1 MIAALI
7 FDVDGTLAETEEYHR
22 RAFNLA
28 FSEFGLDWYWDEAT
42 YAALLAVT
50 GGKERIR
57 HFAQSRAGAPEPIAE
72 NVIAALHRRKT
83 AIYGATLAAGTI
95 PLRPGIRDFIEAA
108 ESAGLTLAI
117 ATTTSLPNVEGL
129 LAHAFGAAWQTRFAA
144 VAAGDMVAAKKP
156 APDVYRFAM
165 ARLGLAP
172 ETCLAVEDSRN
183 GVESARAAGLKTLA
197 LRSHYLHADDLSG
210 ADLMLDA
217 GEKPVIAHVW
227 AIARK
232 CATASPG

>member
-28 FSEFGLDWYWDEAT
+28 FSEFGLDWYWDEGT
-42 YAALLAVT
+42 YAALLAIT

-57 HFAQSRAGAPEPIAE
+57 HFAESRAGAPEPIAE
-72 NVIAALHRRKT
+72 RVIAALHRRKT
-83 AIYGATLAAGTI
+83 AIYGAYLAAGAI
-95 PLRPGIRDFIEAA
+95 PLRPGMRDFIAAA
-108 ESAGLTLAI
+108 EGAGLMLAI

-129 LAHAFGAAWQTRFAA
+129 LANAFGSAWRTRFAA

-156 APDVYRFAM
+156 APDVYCFAM

-172 ETCLAVEDSRN
+172 EDCLAVEDSRN
-183 GVESARAAGLKTLA
+183 GVESACAAGLRTLA
-197 LRSHYLHADDLSG
+197 FRSHYLHADDLTG
-210 ADLMLDA
+210 ADLVLDA
-217 GEKPVIAHVW
+217 DEMPDIRHVW
-227 AIARK
+227 EIALKPAGRQF
-232 CATASPG
+232 

>member
-28 FSEFGLDWYWDEAT
+28 FSEVGLDWYWDAAT
-42 YAALLAVT
+42 YAALLAIT

-57 HFAQSRAGAPEPIAE
+57 HFAESRAGAPEPVAE
-72 NVIAALHRRKT
+72 AVIAALHRRKT
-83 AIYGATLAAGTI
+83 AIYGAYLAAGAI
-95 PLRPGIRDFIEAA
+95 PLRPGMRAFIEAA
-108 ESAGLTLAI
+108 EGAGLTLAI

-129 LAHAFGAAWQTRFAA
+129 LASAFGATWQTRFAA

-172 ETCLAVEDSRN
+172 EACLAVEDSRN
-183 GVESARAAGLKTLA
+183 GVEAARAAGLRTLA
-197 LRSHYLHADDLSG
+197 FRSHYLHADDLTG
-210 ADLMLDA
+210 ADLVLDA
-217 GEKPVIAHVW
+217 DETPAIAHVW
-227 AIARK
+227 AIAGKDAAAR
-232 CATASPG
+232 